1 MQVSLFSQLGHQS
14 VSVTDVHDHSLNS
27 GIFAELLI
35 ELLQRNCVLT
45 LLSITNK
52 IFIIINTFYRYY
64 LLQNS
69 SIPQSVVKCNDSSL
83 SQKSQTQF
91 KVGVVT
97 SLL

>member
-1 MQVSLFSQLGHQS
+1 MQVSLFSELGHQS

-35 ELLQRNCVLT
+35 ELLQSNCVLT
-45 LLSITNK
+45 LLSITDK
-52 IFIIINTFYRYY
+52 IFIIINTSYYY

-69 SIPQSVVKCNDSSL
+69 SIPQSVVECNDSSL
-83 SQKSQTQF
+83 SQKSQTQLE
-91 KVGVVT
+91 VGVVT